1 MSHMGSKSIQVS
13 EAFHS
18 FVEAHKKEGETL
30 GETLVRLT
38 GGPRPEVV
46 ADLVSTETAE
56 AMEEAIEARSQNR
69 TTSRE
74 QVVEQFEASDDS

>member
-1 MSHMGSKSIQVS
+1 MSAMGKKSIQVS

-18 FVEAHKKEGETL
+18 YVEAHKKEGETL

-46 ADLVSTETAE
+46 AGLVSEETAD
-56 AMEEAIEARSQNR
+56 AMEEAIEARSQNQ

-74 QVVEQFEASDDS
+74 QVVEQFKAAADS

>member
-1 MSHMGSKSIQVS
+1 MSNMGTKSIQVS

-18 FVEAHKKEGETL
+18 YVEAHKKEGETL

-38 GGPRPEVV
+38 GGPRPEIV
-46 ADLVSTETAE
+46 AGLVSEETAD
-56 AMEEAIEARSQNR
+56 AMEEAIETRSQNQ

-74 QVVEQFEASDDS
+74 QIVEQFEATDDA

>member
-1 MSHMGSKSIQVS
+1 MYNMGTKSIQVS

-18 FVEAHKKEGETL
+18 YVEAHKKEDETL

-38 GGPRPEVV
+38 GDQRPEIV
-46 ADLVSTETAE
+46 AGLVSEETAE
-56 AMEEAIEARSQNR
+56 AMEEATETRSQNR

-74 QVVEQFEASDDS
+74 QVVEQFEATDDS

>member
-1 MSHMGSKSIQVS
+1 MYNMGTKSIQVS

-18 FVEAHKKEGETL
+18 YVEAHKKEGETL
-30 GETLVRLT
+30 GETLIRLT

-46 ADLVSTETAE
+46 AGLVSEETAD
-56 AMEEAIEARSQNR
+56 AMEEAIETRSQNR

-74 QVVEQFEASDDS
+74 QVVEQFEAADDS